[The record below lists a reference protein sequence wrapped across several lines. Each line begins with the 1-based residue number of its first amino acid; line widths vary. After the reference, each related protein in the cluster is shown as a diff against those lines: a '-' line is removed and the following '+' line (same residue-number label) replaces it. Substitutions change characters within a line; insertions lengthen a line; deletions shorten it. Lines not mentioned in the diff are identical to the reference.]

1 MQSTVSENQENQEPF
16 NTVIGEGTQ
25 FNGEFIL
32 DGALRIDGIFTG
44 KILSHS
50 KVLVG
55 PTGHIKTNIQAKN
68 VEVAGRVDGDIYSL
82 GVVHLTKGAKVYGD
96 IISAN
101 LIIDVGVIFEGRAKI
116 NQWQNE
122 AENLIQ

>member
-1 MQSTVSENQENQEPF
+1 MQSTNNDNNSNQEPF
-16 NTVIGEGTQ
+16 NTIIGEGTQ

-32 DGALRIDGIFTG
+32 DGSLRIDGIFMG

-55 PTGHIKTNIQAKN
+55 PTGHIKTNIQAQN
-68 VEVAGRVDGDIYSL
+68 VEVSGRVDGDIYAL
-82 GVVHLTKGAKVYGD
+82 GVVHLIKGAKIYGD

-101 LIIDVGVIFEGRAKI
+101 LVIDEGVIFEGRAKI

-122 AENLIQ
+122 AEKL